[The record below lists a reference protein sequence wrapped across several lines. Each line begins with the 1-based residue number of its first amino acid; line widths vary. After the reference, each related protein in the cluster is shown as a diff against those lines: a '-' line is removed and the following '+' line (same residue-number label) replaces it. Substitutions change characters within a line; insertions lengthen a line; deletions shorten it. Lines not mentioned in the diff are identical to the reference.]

1 MRGQRLWNSVGVVV
15 VEKVK
20 VWMKEAAET
29 VGMTVK
35 RGSQQSKQGRQSR
48 EASRCEGTAG
58 TMRRSRKWQR

>member
-1 MRGQRLWNSVGVVV
+1 MWDEVRGQRLWSSVGVVV

-35 RGSQQSKQGRQSR
+35 RGSQHSKQGQ
-48 EASRCEGTAG
+48 
-58 TMRRSRKWQR
+58 QRGEQV